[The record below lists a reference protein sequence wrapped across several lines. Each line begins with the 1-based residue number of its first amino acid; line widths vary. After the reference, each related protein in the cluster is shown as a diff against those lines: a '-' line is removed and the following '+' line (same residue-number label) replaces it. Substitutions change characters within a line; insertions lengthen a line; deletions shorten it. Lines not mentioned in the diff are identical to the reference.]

1 MKDDMRY
8 PRATGSLTA
17 MCRFLIEDLQK
28 ATEIIEPLLADGV
41 NDYMTRRFKSTIKH
55 GKEVLARVAKDCEFK
70 SDCEIEEDDWDEPT
84 RDEIA
89 DTENAVLDK
98 AERKAHV

>member
-41 NDYMTRRFKSTIKH
+41 NDYMTRQFKSTIKH
-55 GKEVLARVAKDCEFK
+55 GKEVLARVADSME
-70 SDCEIEEDDWDEPT
+70 DEEEQVEADNWDEPT